1 MDTRNAKGEN
11 THKQQPSIGKWIL
24 LGIVILGISLFFIFD
39 LGRYFTLNA
48 LKDNKD
54 SLRGFTETNYALTAA
69 LFVLIYCV
77 QTALSLPGATILTLA
92 GGFLFGTFTGGF
104 FVNIGATSG
113 AALAFLASRYLFKE
127 TVERKFGKKL
137 GSMQEGFENNAFNY
151 LLTLRLIPLFPFFL
165 VNLASGLTRIKL
177 PTYILA
183 TAIGILPGSL
193 VYSNAGKQLGTI
205 NSLKDIAS
213 PGVMGAF
220 VLLGLLSMVPVLFN
234 KWKSSAAQKAKID
247 NKHITSKI

>member
-1 MDTRNAKGEN
+1 MHTEKSEEKN
-11 THKQQPSIGKWIL
+11 TGKQQSGIGKWVL
-24 LGIVILGISLFFIFD
+24 FGTVIVSITLFFIFD
-39 LGRYFTLNA
+39 LGRYFTLDA

-54 SLRGFTETNYALTAA
+54 ALRRFTETNYVLTAA

-127 TVERKFGKKL
+127 TVERKFGTKL
-137 GSMQEGFENNAFNY
+137 SSMQEGFANNAFNY

-165 VNLASGLTRIKL
+165 VNLASGLTRIK
-177 PTYILA
+177 PSTYISA

-220 VLLGLLSMVPVLFN
+220 VLLGLLSMVPVLYN
-234 KWKSSAAQKAKID
+234 KWKGSAVQKAKVGHKNIP
-247 NKHITSKI
+247 SKI